1 MRFGRRKSSAAAGEC
16 GVNEYDA
23 RRRNRLSKPLTKTI
37 STSISATSFQ
47 EPVVHCKNASKREPP
62 LGGPLSSHPS
72 NPALRRHIRSE
83 IFDGETPS
91 PIQSLQSDS
100 TTGVV
105 HTDSQLDSN
114 IAPSEGPA
122 EQEQPPSSPKEPR
135 KRKSFVLRAVSTR
148 RSASLGRRASHHQ
161 NLLQNGDTASSSTP
175 TSSLDRVGD
184 SPAVPPSRRASFTP
198 GTATRKPSTTLAKQE
213 IPEQRTAEDS
223 EDVNI
228 VDTDDVDWQPPPPR
242 MAGRA
247 ETPADLD
254 YSHLGSLRL
263 GSLQIVNG
271 RASPAFSEMSKLSKQ
286 ILAVPQPQRDVSSE
300 YGEAEENL
308 GQVDMSSGKPPSR
321 ANPSKRSEQRVFSW
335 EGNDD
340 NACVVRPIEDVV
352 TILNED
358 KLIKEDDRA
367 SLMAQEYI
375 AELPASP
382 FSAVKSGSLSGSLRR
397 SGSEQSLHD
406 SSFSSL
412 QKSPVLER
420 FPGNSSP
427 TSFDPRSPSPTG
439 SVICRPGLNSG
450 SEQTLRAFGSN
461 DVDVDDHTLEDMM
474 SWYSPFVSGLS
485 PGDTSQPI
493 IIEPQAQPCQE
504 YTASSATLHP
514 PHLIQKSDSGYS
526 STNSLRSLAT
536 AKPPSP
542 THGQPTHGV
551 SPVSDRRSPHP
562 GSRSC
567 LAEGRP
573 PVLKS
578 RQTEPSIPT
587 CAPLRPAVV
596 SANTTPAIPTSD
608 TASVKQGKV
617 RKKLQKKRRQ
627 SQPSISISRVHSFE
641 ADAIPR
647 VPSDKEEN
655 LRIRSKEVPEL
666 EKTYISHGDMGL
678 HDSVSSMDLRNIE
691 VRFPSP
697 APDQSKSIHVR
708 RPRSRSRPRSWM
720 PRSISR
726 SKLDELSSRRNSSL
740 NQTETMMLVKEFGAA
755 YSMYGGPYDLVHEN
769 NVYEHSMSHKTG
781 VSALP
786 RPKPMMDDKTA
797 AEFAR
802 RRSRSIQERE
812 SILADRRSGFN
823 DRGGIPGKNL
833 RPASFA
839 NDAPPITPEM
849 VQKAYR
855 TSSEQRQASIGGG
868 FSPEP
873 PPPPPHSPR
882 PAYVDYQ
889 EDYADFPVAPPPP
902 SHSPRPMDIL
912 PDPWAIQSAYW
923 AAHTHSSAELCQSQG
938 WESQTYEEYR
948 LAVEDEPLYPEIPP
962 RSQQWGQ
969 SPESAQHYFPS
980 EPHGYDDYDG
990 NAHVDG
996 QGYSFFEYP
1005 YEYPAHNGSRYEQDS
1020 QQVLALQ
1027 EIPQPRGRA
1036 VRPYAPGPNR
1046 PLPSPRASGMV
1057 SVRPHSRAG
1066 SVHSFASS
1074 LAEELHPDNLE
1085 RPCPPPEFGRY
1096 SGGMGW
1102 EYEHGKGSGGSVGT
1116 RSVSGRAEAMRK
1128 SVAMRASFGVD
1139 LSDVPVMMAVV
1150 RG

>member
-16 GVNEYDA
+16 GINEYDA

-37 STSISATSFQ
+37 STSISATSLQ
-47 EPVVHCKNASKREPP
+47 EPVAQCKNASKREPP
-62 LGGPLSSHPS
+62 PGGPLSSHPS

-83 IFDGETPS
+83 IFDEETPS
-91 PIQSLQSDS
+91 LVQSSKSDS
-100 TTGVV
+100 TAGVV
-105 HTDSQLDSN
+105 HTDSQPDSN
-114 IAPSEGPA
+114 IARSKGPA

-148 RSASLGRRASHHQ
+148 RSTSLGRRASYHQ
-161 NLLQNGDTASSSTP
+161 SLLQNGDTASGSTP
-175 TSSLDRVGD
+175 TSSLDRVVD
-184 SPAVPPSRRASFTP
+184 SPAIPPSRRASFTP
-198 GTATRKPSTTLAKQE
+198 GTATRKASTTLAKQE

-300 YGEAEENL
+300 YGEAEEDL
-308 GQVDMSSGKPPSR
+308 GQVDMSNGKRPSR
-321 ANPSKRSEQRVFSW
+321 ANPSERSEQRVFSW

-340 NACVVRPIEDVV
+340 NTCAGRPIKDVV

-358 KLIKEDDRA
+358 KLIKDDGRA

-382 FSAVKSGSLSGSLRR
+382 FSAFKSGSLSGSLRR
-397 SGSEQSLHD
+397 SASEQSLHD

-427 TSFDPRSPSPTG
+427 TSFESRSPSPTG
-439 SVICRPGLNSG
+439 SVICRSRMNPG
-450 SEQTLRAFGSN
+450 SERILRAFGPN

-474 SWYSPFVSGLS
+474 SWYSPFVSGIS
-485 PGDTSQPI
+485 PGDTSQSI
-493 IIEPQAQPCQE
+493 LEPQAQPCQG

-514 PHLIQKSDSGYS
+514 PHPIQKSDSGYS
-526 STNSLRSLAT
+526 STNSLRSLST

-542 THGQPTHGV
+542 VRGPPTHGV
-551 SPVSDRRSPHP
+551 SPVSDRRSPQP
-562 GSRSC
+562 GDRSY
-567 LAEGRP
+567 LAEARP
-573 PVLKS
+573 PLLKS
-578 RQTEPSIPT
+578 RQTEPSVPT
-587 CAPLRPAVV
+587 SAPLRPAAV

-608 TASVKQGKV
+608 TASVKPDKV

-647 VPSDKEEN
+647 VPSDAEEN

-666 EKTYISHGDMGL
+666 EKTYISYGDMGL

-697 APDQSKSIHVR
+697 APDQSSQVR

-720 PRSISR
+720 PRPISR
-726 SKLDELSSRRNSSL
+726 SKLDERSSRRNSSL
-740 NQTETMMLVKEFGAA
+740 DQTETMMLVKEFGAA

-769 NVYEHSMSHKTG
+769 IVYGHSMGHNTG

-786 RPKPMMDDKTA
+786 RPRPMMDDKTA

-849 VQKAYR
+849 LQKAYR

-882 PAYVDYQ
+882 PAYVDYE
-889 EDYADFPVAPPPP
+889 EDYANFAVAPPPP
-902 SHSPRPMDIL
+902 SHSPRPMDIM
-912 PDPWAIQSAYW
+912 PDPWATQSAYW
-923 AAHTHSSAELCQSQG
+923 ASHTQSSAELCQSQG

-962 RSQQWGQ
+962 RSQEWER
-969 SPESAQHYFPS
+969 SPAPAQHYFSS
-980 EPHGYDDYDG
+980 EPQGYNGFDG
-990 NAHVDG
+990 NGHVDG
-996 QGYSFFEYP
+996 QDYSYFEYP
-1005 YEYPAHNGSRYEQDS
+1005 YEYPAHNGSRYDRDS

-1036 VRPYAPGPNR
+1036 VRPYAPGANR
-1046 PLPSPRASGMV
+1046 PLPLPRASGMV
-1057 SVRPHSRAG
+1057 SPRPHSRAG
-1066 SVHSFASS
+1066 SAHSFASS

-1102 EYEHGKGSGGSVGT
+1102 EYEHGKGFGGSVGT